1 MKRLNL
7 SLEQNLDDVEQCGR
21 RLCLWI
27 KGISVKNN
35 KSADS
40 ILGHVKI
47 MSEEAGIDVPDA
59 AVDRAHRI
67 GQGYTDLKIK
77 QKWKSIIICF
87 I

>member
-1 MKRLNL
+1 M
-7 SLEQNLDDVEQCGR
+7 
-21 RLCLWI
+21 
-27 KGISVKNN
+27 KNN

-40 ILGHVKI
+40 ILGDVKI
-47 MSEEAGIDVPDA
+47 MSEEAGIDVLDA
-59 AVDRAHRI
+59 EVDRAHRI